1 MLVEPKYTFM
11 KMINKI
17 LVAIDGSPSA
27 MNAANYAIQIAEK
40 FDAQLEI
47 VYVIRYSP
55 GKIDAG
61 IFPADL
67 QAQEKEKAIELI
79 DKIKSEHPKAK
90 IDDFETLGRPAEEID
105 KTIQKWDGDLLV
117 IGHHAHYFFKHLLKS
132 SIEKKLLKHLKIPV
146 LIIPENYK
154 M

>member
-1 MLVEPKYTFM
+1 MR
-11 KMINKI
+11 MIKKI

-27 MNAANYAIQIAEK
+27 LNAANYAIQIAEQ

-55 GKIDAG
+55 GKIGAG
-61 IFPADL
+61 IFPADV
-67 QAQEKEKAIELI
+67 QEKEKEWAIELI
-79 DKIKSEHPKAK
+79 DKIKSEHPEVK
-90 IDDFETLGRPAEEID
+90 IHDFETLGRPAEEIN
-105 KTIQKWDGDLLV
+105 KTIQKWDADLLV

-132 SIEKKLLKHLKIPV
+132 SIEKKLLKHLKMPL
-146 LIIPENYK
+146 LIIPENYA